1 MLHYIRGKEG
11 ELMNR
16 TIRAITAVIFVLV
29 ITFSAISIC
38 QNVGRSWKVDVT
50 GQKLY
55 TLSKGTRAILGR
67 LNQPVK
73 AKLYYAKTATLK
85 APDQIRYFNSYFE
98 FVRALLDEY
107 VAAANGMVKLEI
119 IDPRPFSDDE
129 VEALRCG
136 LRRFPITE
144 EENFFFGLV
153 VQTQLGVEKVIPF
166 FSPDRQN
173 FLEYDIS
180 YLIDTAITRQKR
192 TVGVLSSLPVM
203 GDDMSGY
210 MAQMMRMQGQQPRP
224 PWTIVEQLRR
234 QFEVR
239 QVPAD
244 VNEVNDVDI
253 LLVIHPKNLPPQT
266 LFAIDQFVLKG
277 GRTIVCVDPY
287 CLADRPDRMAMQMG
301 MPPTRNSE
309 LNVILKTWGLEMPE
323 NTFAGDKNLALM
335 ASVTANERPEQII
348 GYLHLE
354 KGCFNADNVIAAELN
369 QVRVLFAGVLKKV
382 GDANE
387 SQEGAGI
394 KRTPLVMTTDKG
406 NAFSVS
412 SPYELM
418 MVEPSRLMSRFTPGN
433 QPVVMGYLV
442 TGRFRSSFPDGVDVG
457 VESER
462 RESSAEPKDPNE
474 DKKIKKHLTGL
485 KEAAAGCAVVVFSD
499 VDFIGDALAYQDS
512 FFGFGKVIVGDNS
525 ALLLNA
531 VEDLTGSGELI
542 SIRSRGNLRRSFIV
556 VDEIERKAEEETAGE
571 VAKINAQIAGF
582 QGELQT
588 IVASAKQGEEEVI
601 GSSIMQKKKELELKI
616 HQAQMQ
622 LREVKMKRREQIE
635 RLGAKLQYANTA
647 AAPAATLLVAVVLGV
662 RRAVRK
668 RHYISHASDA

>member
-1 MLHYIRGKEG
+1 MLHYLRGKEG

-98 FVRALLDEY
+98 LVRALLEEY

-192 TVGVLSSLPVM
+192 TIGIMSSLPVM

-234 QFEVR
+234 QFEVKH
-239 QVPAD
+239 VPAD

-442 TGRFRSSFPDGVDVG
+442 TGRFRSSFPDGVDVE
-457 VESER
+457 VEPER

-474 DKKIKKHLTGL
+474 DKKIKKHLMGL
-485 KEAAAGCAVVVFSD
+485 KEATADCAVVVFSD
-499 VDFIGDALAYQDS
+499 VDFISDSLAYQVS

-601 GSSIMQKKKELELKI
+601 GSSIMQKKRELELKI

-635 RLGAKLQYANTA
+635 RLGAKLLYANTA